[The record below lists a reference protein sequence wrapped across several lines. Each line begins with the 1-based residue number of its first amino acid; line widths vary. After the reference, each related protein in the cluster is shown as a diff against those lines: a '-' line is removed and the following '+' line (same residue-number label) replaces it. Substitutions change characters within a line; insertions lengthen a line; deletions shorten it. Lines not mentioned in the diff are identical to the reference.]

1 MSSRLRNNVGKT
13 FINFNSNMSLVE
25 KSQGSH
31 ADRLTPQPKFSFS
44 SITGRYI
51 LAVVSA
57 TEEMNLADVMKF

>member
-1 MSSRLRNNVGKT
+1 
-13 FINFNSNMSLVE
+13 MSLMG
-25 KSQGSH
+25 KSRGSH

-51 LAVVSA
+51 LTVVSA

>member
-1 MSSRLRNNVGKT
+1 
-13 FINFNSNMSLVE
+13 MSLVE